1 MSLFAELTNSVNAV
15 RPGRTKMRNYDL
27 PLLVASFTLV
37 AIGLLMVYSASIALA
52 DGPRYANYGRYY
64 FVVRHGLFVA
74 VGLLISSLVLTVP
87 FAARVHH
94 IPYDF
99 HRFTRYRLA
108 QMFSAFGAVT
118 IEERGNDLAVIAN
131 KIIVAT
137 IRQLKVLRLPLLL
150 IGVPASLMSL
160 AIAHVALWF
169 GWGSKL
175 DPLGY
180 GLSAR
185 KD

>member
-15 RPGRTKMRNYDL
+15 RPGRTKMRSYDL

-87 FAARVHH
+87 VLVPQRWVAWNHAE
-94 IPYDF
+94 D
-99 HRFTRYRLA
+99 
-108 QMFSAFGAVT
+108 
-118 IEERGNDLAVIAN
+118 
-131 KIIVAT
+131 VAT
-137 IRQLKVLRLPLLL
+137 VAQAAAQEIAAAGPTRT
-150 IGVPASLMSL
+150 PAETLQ
-160 AIAHVALWF
+160 
-169 GWGSKL
+169 
-175 DPLGY
+175 
-180 GLSAR
+180 
-185 KD
+185 

>member
-27 PLLVASFTLV
+27 PLLVASITLV

-87 FAARVHH
+87 VPLMIA
-94 IPYDF
+94 D
-99 HRFTRYRLA
+99 RL
-108 QMFSAFGAVT
+108 SALVFVKLIAPFV
-118 IEERGNDLAVIAN
+118 VIATALVGA
-131 KIIVAT
+131 KPVIV
-137 IRQLKVLRLPLLL
+137 
-150 IGVPASLMSL
+150 SL
-160 AIAHVALWF
+160 
-169 GWGSKL
+169 
-175 DPLGY
+175 
-180 GLSAR
+180 
-185 KD
+185 